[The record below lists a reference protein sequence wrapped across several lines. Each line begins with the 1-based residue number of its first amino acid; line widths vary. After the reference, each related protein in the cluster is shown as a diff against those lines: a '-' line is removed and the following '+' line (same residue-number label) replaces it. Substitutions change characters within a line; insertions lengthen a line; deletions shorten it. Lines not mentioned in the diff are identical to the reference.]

1 MDLLWVAL
9 LGGWLGLDAT
19 GAGQFMVSRPI
30 VAGLLTGL
38 LVGDPVLGMSI
49 GALLEMFL
57 LVSFPTGG
65 SGFPESATASV
76 VAVTVGATLEG
87 PGALPLALALGLVWG
102 RVGEWTVGF
111 QRSLNGRLIP
121 TEADLSDVVRRLERG
136 HRLAVATDFGR
147 AAIVTVVGVLLGR
160 SVLGPVSPRW
170 ALEPTASQ
178 ALLLAGAAVSLGVL
192 LHDFGGFRRRKVWF
206 AAGMAIGIIAVRVL

>member
-102 RVGEWTVGF
+102 A
-111 QRSLNGRLIP
+111 P
-121 TEADLSDVVRRLERG
+121 
-136 HRLAVATDFGR
+136 
-147 AAIVTVVGVLLGR
+147 
-160 SVLGPVSPRW
+160 
-170 ALEPTASQ
+170 
-178 ALLLAGAAVSLGVL
+178 
-192 LHDFGGFRRRKVWF
+192 GGTTTR
-206 AAGMAIGIIAVRVL
+206 